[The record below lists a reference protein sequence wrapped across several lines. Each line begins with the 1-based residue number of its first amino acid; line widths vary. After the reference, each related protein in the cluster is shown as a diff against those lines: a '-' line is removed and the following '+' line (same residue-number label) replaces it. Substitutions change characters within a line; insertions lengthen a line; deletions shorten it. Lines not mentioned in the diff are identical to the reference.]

1 MNYAE
6 RRNQGGA
13 NELERDAGG
22 GRRSRR
28 GRAVFMV
35 VEQSGE
41 VVSEA
46 PSLIEGET

>member
-1 MNYAE
+1 
-6 RRNQGGA
+6 
-13 NELERDAGG
+13 LERDAGG

-46 PSLIEGET
+46 PSLIEGPLNPGGPNSET